1 MVDGRRAG
9 QGLGLAASIAALA
22 AGGVA
27 LGLELERRVISKRIH
42 LAEPEAV
49 EPFFSLRSEGPDVL
63 TPDGVVLHTEVD
75 ERDAYPP
82 APGTLDLLP
91 EDLTLVLVHGYALS
105 LDCWHFQ
112 RQHFRGRV
120 RMVLYDQRSH
130 GRSGRSAAE
139 NCRVPQLAR
148 DLRQVLDEVAGD
160 GPVVLAGH
168 SMGGMTIM
176 RLAAE
181 QPELFGSRVLAV
193 ALFSTAAG
201 EVTDHSPIRGLP
213 GRAFH
218 RAVPPLMATLNRI
231 PELVHKGRTAGS
243 DLSFVVTK
251 RASFGSDVPPS
262 YVQFMSDM
270 LAGTPLEVVA
280 DFYPAFA
287 ELDEFAA
294 FATLARIPTAVVGGE
309 DDLITPVSHTDRIIE
324 LLPEADVRRLADC
337 GHMGIIERSRA
348 FNEVLES
355 LFRRRPG
362 RARPCRSPGPGSAA
376 GLHRPRARGTTGSGR

>member
-1 MVDGRRAG
+1 MVDTRRAG
-9 QGLGLAASIAALA
+9 QGLGLVASVAALA
-22 AGGVA
+22 AGGIA
-27 LGLELERRVISKRIH
+27 LGVELERRVVSKRVH
-42 LAEPEAV
+42 LPEPETV

-75 ERDAYPP
+75 ERDAYQPSP
-82 APGTLDLLP
+82 EAVVEPLP

-112 RQHFRGRV
+112 RRHFRGRV

-139 NCRVPQLAR
+139 NCRVPQLAH
-148 DLRQVLDEVAGD
+148 DLLQVLDEVAGE
-160 GPVVLAGH
+160 GPLVVAGH

-181 QPELFGSRVLAV
+181 HPELFGSRIAGV

-201 EVTDHSPIRGLP
+201 EMADYSPIRGLP
-213 GRAFH
+213 GRVFN
-218 RAVPPLMATLNRI
+218 RAVQPLMATLNRI

-287 ELDEFAA
+287 EVDEFEA
-294 FATLARIPTAVVGGE
+294 FATLATVPTAVVGGE
-309 DDLITPVSHTDRIIE
+309 DDMITPVNHTDRIIE
-324 LLPEADVRRLADC
+324 LLPEADVRRLANC
-337 GHMGIIERSRA
+337 GHMGIIEHSGA
-348 FNEVLES
+348 FNEVLEN
-355 LFRRRPG
+355 LLRGAGRRVR
-362 RARPCRSPGPGSAA
+362 
-376 GLHRPRARGTTGSGR
+376 